1 MQLKACEWLFF
12 VTSCC
17 NWKRDIELQEK
28 RSRMAQSLSSS
39 HSFIYS
45 ARTIKFSLLLWLCS
59 TPISSPKWIGGV
71 SNLLTWS
78 DPRSIVPSCIV
89 QVL

>member
-12 VTSCC
+12 C
-17 NWKRDIELQEK
+17 NFVLQLETGTELQEK

-45 ARTIKFSLLLWLCS
+45 TRTIKFSLLLWLCS